1 MSALLKD
8 IAQVIRSKNAG
19 ALMVTLDVMFAD
31 RATYER
37 VRDSGAL
44 DAAEIARRYG
54 ISHNAVSVIAY
65 DVAHAVK
72 ITIPRPHPSGDP
84 LDSDVYGAQ
93 QHAPLLDIEV
103 P

>member
-54 ISHNAVSVIAY
+54 ISHNAVSVIA
-65 DVAHAVK
+65 
-72 ITIPRPHPSGDP
+72 
-84 LDSDVYGAQ
+84 
-93 QHAPLLDIEV
+93 
-103 P
+103 